1 MDRTDIFFL
10 ENKPLFS
17 GKIRD
22 VYKFNED
29 KLLIK
34 TSDKISAYDFVF
46 DDELSTKGELL
57 TTISKFW
64 FKQTEHIIDNHLLVD
79 NELAKLVPNTFK
91 SCSLVKKCEPIRIE
105 SIVRVIFLDLLSNNT
120 KKRVRSQILLLAKK

>member
-22 VYKFNED
+22 VYKYNED

-46 DDELSTKGELL
+46 DDEGRQIGFGDTPLGRRLLSDGQVTEEELSRL
-57 TTISKFW
+57 KEHPLVYL
-64 FKQTEHIIDNHLLVD
+64 KQHGGSHRFVNIIDESQVRT
-79 NELAKLVPNTFK
+79 ERGFQQK
-91 SCSLVKKCEPIRIE
+91 SLDECCRMIE
-105 SIVRVIFLDLLSNNT
+105 AIDWEKSGGI
-120 KKRVRSQILLLAKK
+120 

>member
-46 DDELSTKGELL
+46 DDELLTKGELL
-57 TTISKFW
+57 TTISKF
-64 FKQTEHIIDNHLLVD
+64 FSIIIYLKTV
-79 NELAKLVPNTFK
+79 
-91 SCSLVKKCEPIRIE
+91 S
-105 SIVRVIFLDLLSNNT
+105 
-120 KKRVRSQILLLAKK
+120 

>member
-1 MDRTDIFFL
+1 MDQTDIFFL

-22 VYKFNED
+22 VYKYNED

-46 DDELSTKGELL
+46 DDELSTKGE
-57 TTISKFW
+57 I
-64 FKQTEHIIDNHLLVD
+64 
-79 NELAKLVPNTFK
+79 
-91 SCSLVKKCEPIRIE
+91 
-105 SIVRVIFLDLLSNNT
+105 
-120 KKRVRSQILLLAKK
+120 